1 MTLTL
6 DAGQRILFLT
16 DGMPEAPD
24 VRGEPLGYEAF
35 AEMLPPL
42 SSGEPGGGLDGL
54 FARVQGA
61 TQETREDDWTALL
74 LEHRRKP

>member
-1 MTLTL
+1 MSRGERLL
-6 DAGQRILFLT
+6 MLT

-24 VRGEPLGYEAF
+24 TQGEPLGYEAF

-42 SSGEPGGGLDGL
+42 SQGDPGGGLDEL
-54 FARVQGA
+54 FASVAGA

-74 LEHRRKP
+74 LEHRGTP